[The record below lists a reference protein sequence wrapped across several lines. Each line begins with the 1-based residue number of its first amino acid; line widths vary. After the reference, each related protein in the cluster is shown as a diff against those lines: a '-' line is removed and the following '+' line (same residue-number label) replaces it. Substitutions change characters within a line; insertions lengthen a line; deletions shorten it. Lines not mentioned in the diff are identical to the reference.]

1 MIYRIAE
8 AAHWTEAQQTG
19 FFASPDLAAEGFIH
33 LSERHQ
39 VAGVAQRYYRGK
51 TGLTLIAVNESLL
64 PSGTPVRRENTR
76 GGTELFPHVYGPIP
90 LGAVVHSAPFDLEP
104 DGSVKWPAG
113 W

>member
-19 FFASPDLAAEGFIH
+19 SFASPDLAAEGFIH
-33 LSERHQ
+33 FSERHQ

-51 TGLTLIAVNESLL
+51 TGLTLLVVNESLL
-64 PSGTPVRRENTR
+64 PSGTQVKRENTR
-76 GGTELFPHVYGPIP
+76 GGAELFPHVYGPIP
-90 LGAVVHSAPFDLEP
+90 LGAVVHSAPFELDS
-104 DGSVKWPAG
+104 DGSVRWPSG